1 MKKTKILIAIII
13 ITVILILGFSVG
25 SFSVNYGGLFHIGG
39 RYYKTPIKAFN
50 ADYFP
55 VANEEKIEIANAID
69 TVIIDEENCLF
80 LATTKN
86 GYLLVAPMTVNKNK
100 YSYYGEYYLY
110 DKNNDNYDSQS
121 GLITNKTPLYASNGV
136 VSHEYEWCVLFED
149 YKDISISENA
159 KINNYAPREFISFKL
174 VLF

>member
-1 MKKTKILIAIII
+1 MKKTKILIAIIV

-39 RYYKTPIKAFN
+39 RYYKTPTKAFN

-136 VSHEYEWCVLFED
+136 VSHEYEWCILFDD
-149 YKDISISENA
+149 YPDKLLIDAVKTKEYS
-159 KINNYAPREFISFKL
+159 PTEFTNFKL